1 MKERANLAAA
11 VTLFSALTA
20 TFKRSV
26 DSCGISAKKLVVCCS
41 FIIMILIVLLISC
54 IFLQCSGVIVVQV
67 CCNIICGGYDNGS
80 FVLIP
85 SNPRSG

>member
-1 MKERANLAAA
+1 MKERANLAAVGA
-11 VTLFSALTA
+11 ATVTLFSALTA

-26 DSCGISAKKLVVCCS
+26 ESGISAKKLV
-41 FIIMILIVLLISC
+41 
-54 IFLQCSGVIVVQV
+54 CSGVIVVQV